1 MKFAKNM
8 CFVVL
13 LWASLSLCSDGQTGG
28 WSACPGKRS
37 GFWCWQTRLD
47 LCPVV
52 KHSRDAKLLE
62 RVQKWASM
70 MTQGL
75 GLFCEDRLKELVL
88 FQSGVM
94 KVVVMPLCGVQM
106 EIMKWRD
113 TNYMQELI
121 DTVRQC
127 LDRGLEWM
135 QTLRRTLTWR
145 RY

>member
-1 MKFAKNM
+1 M
-8 CFVVL
+8 
-13 LWASLSLCSDGQTGG
+13 
-28 WSACPGKRS
+28 
-37 GFWCWQTRLD
+37 
-47 LCPVV
+47 
-52 KHSRDAKLLE
+52 E

-70 MTQGL
+70 MAQGL

-94 KVVVMPLCGVQM
+94 KVVVMPLCGVPM